1 MYQLHFVTSISQKFG
16 GMGLAALRY
25 SESLAKAGSDV
36 ALFVIDRERDEW
48 ECSNWG
54 KRISLI
60 NNINDDTNVYL
71 KIVNAI
77 DSSVDLVH
85 IHGVWSPSLAFAAI
99 VARQRGIPFIISPHG
114 ALAIEALKHKK
125 YKKKIALLIYQK
137 WILNKARLLVATA
150 NIELDNI
157 RELGLLPPI
166 AIIPNGVDKSDL
178 SNECSTDALAER
190 KILFLS
196 RVHPIKGLVNLV
208 NAWDTIR
215 QAGWKI
221 IIAGPDEEN
230 HTEDLKR
237 IVSQKNMG
245 EYFEFVG
252 LVSGARREKMFQNAD
267 LFILP
272 SFSENFGI
280 AIAEALIRGVP
291 VITTTGAPWQD
302 LVDNECG
309 WWVEPTAECI
319 ADAIRQGISKTKEE
333 LESMGRRG
341 RDLCVKKYTWDGV
354 GELAFK
360 TSQWLLDSSSGKY
373 VGQLENVHS

>member
-48 ECSNWG
+48 EYSNWG

-166 AIIPNGVDKSDL
+166 AIIPNGVDNSDL
-178 SNECSTDALAER
+178 SNECSTDVLA
-190 KILFLS
+190 
-196 RVHPIKGLVNLV
+196 GLLN
-208 NAWDTIR
+208 
-215 QAGWKI
+215 
-221 IIAGPDEEN
+221 
-230 HTEDLKR
+230 
-237 IVSQKNMG
+237 
-245 EYFEFVG
+245 
-252 LVSGARREKMFQNAD
+252 
-267 LFILP
+267 
-272 SFSENFGI
+272 
-280 AIAEALIRGVP
+280 
-291 VITTTGAPWQD
+291 
-302 LVDNECG
+302 
-309 WWVEPTAECI
+309 
-319 ADAIRQGISKTKEE
+319 
-333 LESMGRRG
+333 
-341 RDLCVKKYTWDGV
+341 
-354 GELAFK
+354 
-360 TSQWLLDSSSGKY
+360 
-373 VGQLENVHS
+373 